1 MLKRFSDHFR
11 SFLIL
16 IWSNLQ
22 RCDFTGLNKPSR
34 EKSSGGR
41 GGIQPIVSLLLSSLH
56 FENNYLMLTQ
66 MNYQSQ
72 WLSPTIWM
80 GLWFWTIKNNSK
92 TSKQAVGNFR
102 YRHSDS
108 SEIFFWKRKIFL
120 NDLMYLRCARLRHQ
134 NRIFFKFNAFN
145 GKSGRIFFRL

>member
-92 TSKQAVGNFR
+92 TGKQAAGNFR
-102 YRHSDS
+102 RRHTDS
-108 SEIFFWKRKIFL
+108 SEKKRRICL
-120 NDLMYLRCARLRHQ
+120 YDLMYLRRARFRHE
-134 NRIFFKFNAFN
+134 NRIFFSSLTHLTENPA
-145 GKSGRIFFRL
+145 KSGRIF